1 MSANDTSKR
10 MLHGSAHLQLLR
22 LQMDHV
28 GIYGLSLYCEDCC
41 IMVLH
46 APQEPETNLAPDWIF
61 FGVLG
66 HDKKTQKNRGL
77 HCMDLGIISF
87 TIYNVKRE
95 TCAMFIFFWLSLD
108 CPPFCATWSLTH
120 HRTPQANSLEM
131 SYDASSKCCKD
142 LQ

>member
-1 MSANDTSKR
+1 MPLGQFWLESELSTCLHMSANDTSKR

-61 FGVLG
+61 SGYW
-66 HDKKTQKNRGL
+66 DTTKKHK
-77 HCMDLGIISF
+77 
-87 TIYNVKRE
+87 K
-95 TCAMFIFFWLSLD
+95 
-108 CPPFCATWSLTH
+108 
-120 HRTPQANSLEM
+120 
-131 SYDASSKCCKD
+131 
-142 LQ
+142 